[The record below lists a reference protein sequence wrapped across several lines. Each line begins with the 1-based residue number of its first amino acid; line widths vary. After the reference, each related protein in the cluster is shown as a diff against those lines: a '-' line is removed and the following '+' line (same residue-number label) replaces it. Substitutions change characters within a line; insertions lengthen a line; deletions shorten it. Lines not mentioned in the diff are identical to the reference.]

1 MDARAQRGLL
11 IAAKCKIVK
20 RDGAWVVPSQ
30 SNCDDKYTVRIDADS
45 ARCSCPDH
53 ETRQV
58 KCKHIFAVEYV
69 IQREEHADGS
79 ATVTETVRVT
89 ETVERKTYKQNWPA
103 YNAAQ
108 TTEKHWFLALLGD
121 LCRTV
126 PQPERKPTRGQRPVQ
141 IADAV
146 FGACFKVYSGLSAR
160 RFTCDL
166 EDAAEAG
173 HVGNAVHFNSVLN
186 ALDNEA
192 MTPVLSDLVARS
204 AAPLRDIETEFAV
217 DSSGFSGSKFT
228 RWFDEKYGV
237 PRQEV
242 SWVKA
247 HVCCG
252 TRTNV
257 IAAAE
262 VVHKDTNDSP
272 YLPPLVMAAA
282 KLFNVKEVAAD
293 KAYPCHANFNA
304 VDAVGGVLYT
314 PFRSNMTG
322 RTGGLFE
329 KAFHY
334 FNLHRDEFLTH
345 YHRRS
350 MVEATFSMVKR
361 KFGDSVRARTDTAM
375 RNEVM
380 AKFVCHNVCCVVS
393 AIYER
398 GLDPAAIGL
407 PAINDGGKRAAVQ
420 KASCTP

>member
-20 RDGAWVVPSQ
+20 KGDVWVVPSQ
-30 SNCDDKYTVRIDADS
+30 TNCDDKYTVRVGPDAH
-45 ARCSCPDH
+45 CSCPDH

-108 TTEKHWFLALLGD
+108 TTEKHWFLTLLGD

-141 IADAV
+141 VSDAV
-146 FGACFKVYSGLSAR
+146 FAACYKVYSGLSAR

-173 HVGNAVHFNSVLN
+173 HVGSAVHFNSVLN

-217 DSSGFSGSKFT
+217 DSSGFSGSKFL
-228 RWFDEKYGV
+228 RWYDEKYGV
-237 PRQEV
+237 PRHEV

-247 HVCCG
+247 HICCG

-272 YLPPLVMAAA
+272 YLPPLVTAAA
-282 KLFNVKEVAAD
+282 KLFKVKEVAAD

-304 VDAVGGVLYT
+304 VDAVGGVLYA

-407 PAINDGGKRAAVQ
+407 PVINDGGKRTAV
-420 KASCTP
+420 CTP